1 MTLAKSPQFRS
12 FNDYLAVDPAELPDG
27 RSEYWDGELVSVMPE
42 SLGNGTI
49 ATYVLL
55 MLVATGIPFE
65 LIRHNCEVEVSGRPQ
80 SRIPDLTVI
89 DERHLTLL
97 KKRVTITRQMPP
109 PQLVI
114 EVVSP
119 GDEDSAN
126 YKRDYE
132 DKRDQYADRG
142 IPEYWLIDPDRAW
155 VMVGILTPTGYKF
168 TTFRSKS
175 ILISPTFSTLTLTA
189 EQILQAGL

>member
-1 MTLAKSPQFRS
+1 MPLIQSPQFRS
-12 FNDYLAVDPAELPDG
+12 FDDYLAVDPAELPDG
-27 RSEYWDGELVSVMPE
+27 RVEYWDGELVAVMPE

-49 ATYVLL
+49 ATYILL
-55 MLVATGIPFE
+55 MLVAAGIPFE

-80 SRIPDLTVI
+80 SRIPDLTII
-89 DERHLTLL
+89 DERHLVLL
-97 KKRVTITRQMPP
+97 KKRATITRGMHP
-109 PQLVI
+109 PQVVM

-119 GDEDSAN
+119 GDQDSAN

-155 VMVGILTPTGYKF
+155 VMVGTLTPTGYTF
-168 TTFRSKS
+168 TTFRNKTV
-175 ILISPTFSTLTLTA
+175 IISSTFSTLALTA